1 MNTNEFFVISLDP
14 SSAIPVFAAEVSAKG
29 KVTKQTTDRYAALK
43 FDDFYAAR
51 EVSSRIVGWAG
62 CSRVE
67 GVALTRIEQA
77 ERAVAALEKVYN
89 DCADDLNA
97 AGDIRDPEAYATARA
112 RLDEALDALEQANE
126 RAFRK

>member
-14 SSAIPVFAAEVSAKG
+14 GSAIPVFAAGVSLKE
-29 KVTKQTTDRYAALK
+29 VTKLTLDRNKALK

-51 EVSSRIVGWAG
+51 DLSSRIVGWPA
-62 CSRVE
+62 SRVE

-89 DCADDLNA
+89 DCADDINA
-97 AGDIRDPEAYATARA
+97 AGDIRDADAYATARG
-112 RLDEALDALEQANE
+112 RLAEAIDALVAANE

>member
-14 SSAIPVFAAEVSAKG
+14 SFAMLVFAAEISPKG
-29 KVTKQTTDRYAALK
+29 KVTKQTTDRHAAFK

-51 EVSSRIVGWAG
+51 DVLSRIVGWPA
-62 CSRVE
+62 SRVE

-89 DCADDLNA
+89 DCADDINA
-97 AGDIRDPEAYATARA
+97 AGDIRDADAYVTARG
-112 RLDEALDALEQANE
+112 RLAEAIDALVAANE